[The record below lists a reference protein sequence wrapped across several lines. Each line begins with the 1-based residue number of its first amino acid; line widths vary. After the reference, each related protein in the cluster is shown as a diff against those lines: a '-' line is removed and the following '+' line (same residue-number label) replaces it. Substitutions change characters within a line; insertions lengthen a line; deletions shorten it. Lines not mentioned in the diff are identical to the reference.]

1 MRGLEA
7 KAREL
12 TDLILQ
18 LTHQITIRESEIL
31 QNWDVELTLPEF
43 KVIHFLNRRGPSI
56 MREIADHLGMAVSTM
71 TGIID
76 RMVKKNLVVRERPED
91 DRRIVKVEL
100 TEQGRQAEDWHMSE
114 HKRITIAILKRLN
127 EEDQDALLDIMKK
140 VVQFDL
146 NTNHHDRRPTEPVDE
161 TPR

>member
-1 MRGLEA
+1 MRGLEE

-18 LTHQITIRESEIL
+18 LTHQITKRESEIL
-31 QNWDVELTLPEF
+31 QNWDIELTLPEF
-43 KVIHFLNRRGPSI
+43 KVIQFLDRRGPCI

-76 RMVKKNLVVRERPED
+76 RMVKKELVTRERPED

-100 TEQGRQAEDWHMSE
+100 AERGRQAEEWHMSE
-114 HKRITIAILKRLN
+114 HKRITKAILERLN
-127 EEDQDALLDIMKK
+127 KEDQDALLDIMKK
-140 VVQFDL
+140 AIQFDL
-146 NTNHHDRRPTEPVDE
+146 NTKQKDRQPATPADE
-161 TPR
+161 IPR